1 MAAQI
6 DKWSRTGEK
15 ARLPTRNHEKALHE
29 IFLGMFASL
38 HDKPAETVQ
47 NQFESLQFHTNRI
60 LVEFKGKSEGDNHRT
75 WVKASTDLLS
85 TLKKFCLME
94 AKRGLKFHGSGDVL
108 GEAAPAPKAE
118 AAAAA
123 APPAPPAGGPP
134 PPAAG
139 GPPPPPP
146 PAAPPADP
154 PKSAGGGMGALFAS
168 IRGIDQSSGRT
179 KGLKRVKD
187 KDRSCKNRDLV
198 KSSKVN
204 VAEIEKR
211 KAKNASKK

>member
-123 APPAPPAGGPP
+123 APP
-134 PPAAG
+134 
-139 GPPPPPP
+139 
-146 PAAPPADP
+146 

-198 KSSKVN
+198 KSSRVN